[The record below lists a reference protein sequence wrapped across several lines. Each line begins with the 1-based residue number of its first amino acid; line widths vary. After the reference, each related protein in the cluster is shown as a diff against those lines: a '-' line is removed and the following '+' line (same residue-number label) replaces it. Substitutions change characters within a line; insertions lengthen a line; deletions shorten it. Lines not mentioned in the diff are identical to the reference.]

1 MLQEAIDTGQDV
13 TTEAYPYGAGQS
25 QIESA
30 LYDDWEEWDDER
42 FGVFQW
48 GATGERLTRGTF
60 AKYREEGGSVI
71 SHVRTEEMTLAAVSS
86 PLTMVGSDGG
96 RQVSHPRSTGSFSKV
111 LGKYVREDGV
121 LTLMEALRKMTIE
134 PARRLEGYVPMM
146 ADKGR
151 IRVGAD
157 ADITVFDPETVI
169 DRGTYTDAA
178 VSLGRHRVRVS

>member
-1 MLQEAIDTGQDV
+1 M
-13 TTEAYPYGAGQS
+13 
-25 QIESA
+25 
-30 LYDDWEEWDDER
+30 
-42 FGVFQW
+42 
-48 GATGERLTRGTF
+48 
-60 AKYREEGGSVI
+60 
-71 SHVRTEEMTLAAVSS
+71 
-86 PLTMVGSDGG
+86 
-96 RQVSHPRSTGSFSKV
+96 
-111 LGKYVREDGV
+111 REDGV

-178 VSLGRHRVRVS
+178 VPSDGIEYVFVNGVLTIDRGEYVEGARAGRPILR